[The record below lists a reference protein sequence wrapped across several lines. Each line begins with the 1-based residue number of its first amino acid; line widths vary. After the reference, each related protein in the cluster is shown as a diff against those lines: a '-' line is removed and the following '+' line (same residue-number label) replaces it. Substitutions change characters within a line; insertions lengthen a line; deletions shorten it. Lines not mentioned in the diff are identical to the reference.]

1 MSSEENYLDKLL
13 NNVLE
18 PKPTEPME
26 EIHISDLEEKNDELR
41 ISDIEGIEQAIS
53 DIESEVMDMSDLEE
67 LALSD
72 VELETLSI
80 EENSGEGIV
89 VSDLEAS
96 ESEGIAVSDLEAL
109 EPEGIAVSDLEAVES
124 EGIAVSDLE
133 AVESEGIGISDLEA
147 LEPEGIAVSDLEAVE
162 SEEFKITDIAPEVM
176 DINDTGESARSDIES
191 DVMDMEIPEPE
202 ELILSDIMSEDL
214 NKVESSTEMLAFAG
228 DEVEAFDIEEQ
239 ELSDDGVEILN
250 IEEFIPEEQELS
262 DDEVGALNIE
272 ETISKELELGDDEA
286 EVINE
291 EETILNELSLADN
304 EIDTLNIEKDISGE
318 QSLADD
324 EVEALNIESV
334 IPEEQEQAD
343 SGQTELDFISSDNNE
358 ASELDIP
365 DIDKELSLEENEMPE
380 EDELK
385 LEDIDIP
392 EMDTDMSLGE
402 SELDIDGLDEA
413 IQSETELEMAG
424 ELNLDEL
431 DFGDMMSKDDNL
443 DVDIPDLEM
452 PDIPDSEDFDI
463 SMSDAAADFPEL
475 SDAAELL
482 RENAK
487 ANESES
493 SIGMEDNLE
502 DVLNMLDDDAELA
515 EINDMLKKSDNNEP
529 IQDDMMDLLHQMADD
544 EAASVNAGIKHV
556 DDDDDGV
563 PLPEIPQSVLNTEQT
578 DKAAPVTVDDNGKKK
593 GKKVSAKKSES
604 GEEEETKKLGLLGK
618 FFNLLTEDL
627 VPEPTEEEL
636 AAEKEA
642 KAAKKQEEKA
652 KKEEEKLANDETKK
666 AKSEE
671 KEAAK
676 KAKQELAAQKKKEK
690 QAEKEKK
697 AAAKRAKLEA
707 EGPKKRIPPK
717 KIAAGAAFGAT
728 VGGALIIATNIL
740 STQGFL
746 QSARKAYYD
755 ADYKTVYQ
763 LLYDMEL
770 DENSSEGQIK
780 AKSEVILKMQRWHDS
795 YQINMKIGREV
806 EALDALLQGITTYDT
821 VNADAEKYEVMEEVD
836 AIKAQILE
844 ILQTN
849 YNLDE
854 TAARVLISNEDA
866 LSYTIA
872 LNDVIN
878 GN

>member
-1 MSSEENYLDKLL
+1 MSSEENYLDNLL

-18 PKPTEPME
+18 PKPTEPMK
-26 EIHISDLEEKNDELR
+26 EIQM
-41 ISDIEGIEQAIS
+41 SDIETVTEPSAETNAELAIQDEQDEFDISEIEELDPEP
-53 DIESEVMDMSDLEE
+53 DIQETNMPENELELEDLEITDIGSEVQESNPSELEDEALEIPELEPELPVLEE
-67 LALSD
+67 LELS
-72 VELETLSI
+72 ELEPETSEPELL
-80 EENSGEGIV
+80 ERETENSASEMFELEDEELEIPEMESENLE
-89 VSDLEAS
+89 SDLPDLEDEELELPELEPDIIES
-96 ESEGIAVSDLEAL
+96 DLSELEDEELEIPEMESENLESDLQELEAEELEVSEIEPEVQETNVRENELELEAL
-109 EPEGIAVSDLEAVES
+109 H
-124 EGIAVSDLE
+124 
-133 AVESEGIGISDLEA
+133 
-147 LEPEGIAVSDLEAVE
+147 
-162 SEEFKITDIAPEVM
+162 T
-176 DINDTGESARSDIES
+176 
-191 DVMDMEIPEPE
+191 EIPEKDTH
-202 ELILSDIMSEDL
+202 L
-214 NKVESSTEMLAFAG
+214 
-228 DEVEAFDIEEQ
+228 DIEM
-239 ELSDDGVEILN
+239 
-250 IEEFIPEEQELS
+250 P
-262 DDEVGALNIE
+262 
-272 ETISKELELGDDEA
+272 
-286 EVINE
+286 
-291 EETILNELSLADN
+291 
-304 EIDTLNIEKDISGE
+304 DT
-318 QSLADD
+318 
-324 EVEALNIESV
+324 
-334 IPEEQEQAD
+334 
-343 SGQTELDFISSDNNE
+343 
-358 ASELDIP
+358 
-365 DIDKELSLEENEMPE
+365 DKEWSLEDNKMPE
-380 EDELK
+380 DDELK
-385 LEDIDIP
+385 LEDIELP
-392 EMDTDMSLGE
+392 ELEDELPLED

-424 ELNLDEL
+424 ELNIDEL
-431 DFGDMMSKDDNL
+431 DFGDKTAKADSF
-443 DVDIPDLEM
+443 DVEIPDLEM
-452 PDIPDSEDFDI
+452 PDIPDSEDFDLN
-463 SMSDAAADFPEL
+463 MDDAAAFPEL

-487 ANESES
+487 ANESEA

-544 EAASVNAGIKHV
+544 EAASVNAGINHV

-563 PLPEIPQSVLNTEQT
+563 PLPKLPPSALNANQAGQT
-578 DKAAPVTVDDNGKKK
+578 ATADDTADDDGKKK
-593 GKKVSAKKSES
+593 GRKASAKKSKGGREDAES
-604 GEEEETKKLGLLGK
+604 DDPKKLGFFGK
-618 FFNLLTEDL
+618 FFHMLTEDL

-666 AKSEE
+666 AKDEE

-676 KAKQELAAQKKKEK
+676 KAKQEAAAQKKKEK

-717 KIAAGAAFGAT
+717 KMAVGAVFGAT
-728 VGGALIIATNIL
+728 VGGAVIIATNTL
-740 STQGFL
+740 ATQGFL
-746 QSARKAYYD
+746 QSARNAYI
-755 ADYKTVYQ
+755 AEDYKSVYQ
-763 LLYDMEL
+763 LMYDMDF
-770 DENSSEGQIK
+770 DETSSEGRIK
-780 AKSEVILKMQRWHDS
+780 AKSEVLLKMQRRYDS
-795 YQINMKIGREV
+795 YQTNMKMGREV
-806 EALDALLQGITTYDT
+806 EALDALLQGITTYDA

>member
-1 MSSEENYLDKLL
+1 MSSEENYLDNLL

-18 PKPTEPME
+18 PKPTEPMK
-26 EIHISDLEEKNDELR
+26 EIQV
-41 ISDIEGIEQAIS
+41 SDIETVTEPSAETDAELVIQDEQDEFDISEIEEAEPEP
-53 DIESEVMDMSDLEE
+53 DIQETNMPENELELEE
-67 LALSD
+67 L
-72 VELETLSI
+72 E
-80 EENSGEGIV
+80 
-89 VSDLEAS
+89 
-96 ESEGIAVSDLEAL
+96 
-109 EPEGIAVSDLEAVES
+109 
-124 EGIAVSDLE
+124 
-133 AVESEGIGISDLEA
+133 
-147 LEPEGIAVSDLEAVE
+147 
-162 SEEFKITDIAPEVM
+162 ITDIASEIQESNPSELEDEELELPELEPELPVLEELELSELEPETSEPELLERETENSASEMFELEEELEIPDLESENLESENLESDLQELEAEELEISEIEPEVQET
-176 DINDTGESARSDIES
+176 NVRENELELEALHT
-191 DVMDMEIPEPE
+191 EIPEKDTH
-202 ELILSDIMSEDL
+202 L
-214 NKVESSTEMLAFAG
+214 
-228 DEVEAFDIEEQ
+228 DIEM
-239 ELSDDGVEILN
+239 
-250 IEEFIPEEQELS
+250 P
-262 DDEVGALNIE
+262 
-272 ETISKELELGDDEA
+272 
-286 EVINE
+286 
-291 EETILNELSLADN
+291 
-304 EIDTLNIEKDISGE
+304 DT
-318 QSLADD
+318 
-324 EVEALNIESV
+324 
-334 IPEEQEQAD
+334 
-343 SGQTELDFISSDNNE
+343 
-358 ASELDIP
+358 
-365 DIDKELSLEENEMPE
+365 DKEWSLEDNKMPE
-380 EDELK
+380 DDELK
-385 LEDIDIP
+385 LEDIELP
-392 EMDTDMSLGE
+392 ELEDELPLED

-424 ELNLDEL
+424 ELNIDEL
-431 DFGDMMSKDDNL
+431 DFGDKTAKADSF
-443 DVDIPDLEM
+443 DVEIPDLEM
-452 PDIPDSEDFDI
+452 PDIPDSEDFDLNI
-463 SMSDAAADFPEL
+463 DDAAAFPEL

-487 ANESES
+487 ANESEA

-544 EAASVNAGIKHV
+544 EAASVNAGINHV

-563 PLPEIPQSVLNTEQT
+563 PLPELPQSALKAEQAGKT
-578 DKAAPVTVDDNGKKK
+578 ATADDTTVDDGKKK
-593 GKKVSAKKSES
+593 GKKASAKKSKGGKEAAES
-604 GEEEETKKLGLLGK
+604 DEPKKPGFFGK
-618 FFNLLTEDL
+618 FFHMLTEDL

-666 AKSEE
+666 AKDEE

-676 KAKQELAAQKKKEK
+676 KAKQEAAAQKKKEK

-717 KIAAGAAFGAT
+717 KMAVGAVFGAT
-728 VGGALIIATNIL
+728 VGGAVIIATNTL
-740 STQGFL
+740 ATQGFL
-746 QSARKAYYD
+746 QSARNAYI
-755 ADYKTVYQ
+755 AEDYKSVYQ
-763 LLYDMEL
+763 LMYDMDF
-770 DENSSEGQIK
+770 DETSSEGRIK
-780 AKSEVILKMQRWHDS
+780 AKSEVLLKMQRRYDS
-795 YQINMKIGREV
+795 YQTNMKMGREV

>member
-1 MSSEENYLDKLL
+1 MSSEENYLDNLL

-18 PKPTEPME
+18 PKPTEPMK
-26 EIHISDLEEKNDELR
+26 EIQV
-41 ISDIEGIEQAIS
+41 SDIETVTEPSAETNAELAIQDEQDEFDISEIEEAKPEPDIQETNMPENELELEELEIADIGS
-53 DIESEVMDMSDLEE
+53 EVQESNPSELEDEELELPELEPDIIESDLSELEDEELEIPDLESENLESDLQELEAEELEVSEIEPEVQETNVRENELELETLEIADIESEVQELNPSELEDEE
-67 LALSD
+67 LEIPD
-72 VELETLSI
+72 
-80 EENSGEGIV
+80 
-89 VSDLEAS
+89 
-96 ESEGIAVSDLEAL
+96 L
-109 EPEGIAVSDLEAVES
+109 EPEIPDAVS
-124 EGIAVSDLE
+124 
-133 AVESEGIGISDLEA
+133 
-147 LEPEGIAVSDLEAVE
+147 
-162 SEEFKITDIAPEVM
+162 AP
-176 DINDTGESARSDIES
+176 
-191 DVMDMEIPEPE
+191 
-202 ELILSDIMSEDL
+202 
-214 NKVESSTEMLAFAG
+214 
-228 DEVEAFDIEEQ
+228 
-239 ELSDDGVEILN
+239 LN
-250 IEEFIPEEQELS
+250 IEESFSEAVSVSANEVPDNELEALHTEIPE
-262 DDEVGALNIE
+262 
-272 ETISKELELGDDEA
+272 K
-286 EVINE
+286 
-291 EETILNELSLADN
+291 
-304 EIDTLNIEKDISGE
+304 DTH
-318 QSLADD
+318 
-324 EVEALNIESV
+324 
-334 IPEEQEQAD
+334 
-343 SGQTELDFISSDNNE
+343 
-358 ASELDIP
+358 LDIEMP
-365 DIDKELSLEENEMPE
+365 DTDKEWSLEDNKMPE
-380 EDELK
+380 DDELK
-385 LEDIDIP
+385 LEDIELP
-392 EMDTDMSLGE
+392 ELEDELPLED

-424 ELNLDEL
+424 ELNIDEL
-431 DFGDMMSKDDNL
+431 DFGDKTAKADSF
-443 DVDIPDLEM
+443 DVEIPDLEM
-452 PDIPDSEDFDI
+452 PDIPDSEDFDLN
-463 SMSDAAADFPEL
+463 MDDAAAFPEL

-487 ANESES
+487 ANESEA

-544 EAASVNAGIKHV
+544 EAASVNAGINHV

-563 PLPEIPQSVLNTEQT
+563 PLPKLPPSALNANQAGQT
-578 DKAAPVTVDDNGKKK
+578 ATADDTADDDGKKK
-593 GKKVSAKKSES
+593 GRKASAKKSKGGREDAES
-604 GEEEETKKLGLLGK
+604 DDPKKLGFFGK
-618 FFNLLTEDL
+618 FFHMLTEDL

-666 AKSEE
+666 AKDEE

-676 KAKQELAAQKKKEK
+676 KAKQEAAAQKKKEK

-717 KIAAGAAFGAT
+717 KMAVGAVFGAT
-728 VGGALIIATNIL
+728 VGGAVIIATNTL
-740 STQGFL
+740 ATQGFL
-746 QSARKAYYD
+746 QSARNAYI
-755 ADYKTVYQ
+755 AEDYKSVYQ
-763 LLYDMEL
+763 LMYDMDF
-770 DENSSEGQIK
+770 DETSSEGRIK
-780 AKSEVILKMQRWHDS
+780 AKSEVLLKMQRRYDS
-795 YQINMKIGREV
+795 YQTNMKMGREV
-806 EALDALLQGITTYDT
+806 EALDALLQGITTYDA

>member
-1 MSSEENYLDKLL
+1 MSSEENYLDNLL

-18 PKPTEPME
+18 PKPTEPMKEIQMSDIETVTEPSAETNAELAIQDVQDEFDISEIE
-26 EIHISDLEEKNDELR
+26 ELDPEPDIQETNMRENELELEELEITNIGSEVQESNPSELEDEELELPELEPELPVLEELELSDLEPETSEPELLER
-41 ISDIEGIEQAIS
+41 ETENSASEMFELEEELEIPDL
-53 DIESEVMDMSDLEE
+53 ESENLESDLQELEAEE
-67 LALSD
+67 LEISEIEPE
-72 VELETLSI
+72 VQETNVRENELE
-80 EENSGEGIV
+80 
-89 VSDLEAS
+89 
-96 ESEGIAVSDLEAL
+96 LEAL
-109 EPEGIAVSDLEAVES
+109 H
-124 EGIAVSDLE
+124 
-133 AVESEGIGISDLEA
+133 
-147 LEPEGIAVSDLEAVE
+147 
-162 SEEFKITDIAPEVM
+162 T
-176 DINDTGESARSDIES
+176 
-191 DVMDMEIPEPE
+191 EIPEKDTH
-202 ELILSDIMSEDL
+202 L
-214 NKVESSTEMLAFAG
+214 
-228 DEVEAFDIEEQ
+228 DIEM
-239 ELSDDGVEILN
+239 
-250 IEEFIPEEQELS
+250 P
-262 DDEVGALNIE
+262 
-272 ETISKELELGDDEA
+272 
-286 EVINE
+286 
-291 EETILNELSLADN
+291 
-304 EIDTLNIEKDISGE
+304 DT
-318 QSLADD
+318 
-324 EVEALNIESV
+324 
-334 IPEEQEQAD
+334 
-343 SGQTELDFISSDNNE
+343 
-358 ASELDIP
+358 
-365 DIDKELSLEENEMPE
+365 DKEWSLEDNKMPE
-380 EDELK
+380 DDELK
-385 LEDIDIP
+385 LEDIELP
-392 EMDTDMSLGE
+392 ELEDELPLED

-424 ELNLDEL
+424 ELNIDEL
-431 DFGDMMSKDDNL
+431 DFGDKTAKADSF
-443 DVDIPDLEM
+443 DVEIPDLEM
-452 PDIPDSEDFDI
+452 PDIPDSEDFDLNI
-463 SMSDAAADFPEL
+463 DDAAAFPEL

-487 ANESES
+487 ANESEA

-544 EAASVNAGIKHV
+544 EAASVNAGINHV

-563 PLPEIPQSVLNTEQT
+563 PLPELPQSALKAEQAGKT
-578 DKAAPVTVDDNGKKK
+578 ATADDTTVDDGKKK
-593 GKKVSAKKSES
+593 GRKASAKKSKGGKEAAES
-604 GEEEETKKLGLLGK
+604 DEPKKPGFFGK
-618 FFNLLTEDL
+618 FFHMLTEDL

-652 KKEEEKLANDETKK
+652 KKEAEKPANDETQK
-666 AKSEE
+666 AKDEE

-676 KAKQELAAQKKKEK
+676 KAKQEAAAQKKKEK

-717 KIAAGAAFGAT
+717 KMAVGAVFGAT
-728 VGGALIIATNIL
+728 VGGAVIIATNTL
-740 STQGFL
+740 ATQGFL
-746 QSARKAYYD
+746 QSARNAYI
-755 ADYKTVYQ
+755 AEDYKSVYQ
-763 LLYDMEL
+763 LMYDMDF
-770 DENSSEGQIK
+770 DETSSEGRIK
-780 AKSEVILKMQRWHDS
+780 AKSEVLLKMQRRYDS
-795 YQINMKIGREV
+795 YQTNMKMGREV